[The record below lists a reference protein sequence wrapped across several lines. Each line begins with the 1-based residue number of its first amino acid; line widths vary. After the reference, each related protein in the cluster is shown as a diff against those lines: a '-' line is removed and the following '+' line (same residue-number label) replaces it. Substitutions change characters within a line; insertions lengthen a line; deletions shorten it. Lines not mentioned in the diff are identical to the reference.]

1 MVTLSLFNNKG
12 GVGKTTLTWN
22 LSVALAAKGKS
33 VLLIDFDPQCNLS
46 IATLGDE
53 NFARL
58 LEKNAQVPF
67 GQTIRAFGQPY
78 IQQNRQPEV
87 IISHPKYPMPQ
98 GSGQFDIVAGDF
110 WLNNLS
116 DTLNVGTDL
125 IAGTSI
131 YRFLM
136 PHLISQAAEQATDIK
151 YDYVLID
158 LPPSF
163 NTLVRSALY
172 CSDYFIVPCTA
183 DMFSAYCI
191 GLIGEMLPKFA
202 TDWDQGT
209 SRYLSG
215 NAADSL
221 LPTKGKPKFA
231 GWVFNGFDMRKPQGS
246 SVSAEV
252 GADLAHRNVISD
264 AVENNLIPSLRT
276 IGSYNAVPDFVTK
289 DPVAKVE
296 DMNVM
301 APDSIIQSVPLK
313 YLQTVRPTN
322 LVLTAGRWAKNQR
335 ALMDKMIAEHD
346 KLADHVISNCV

>member
-46 IATLGDE
+46 IATLGDT

-58 LEKNAQVPF
+58 LQTNAQKPF

-78 IQQNRQPEV
+78 IQQNRPPEV
-87 IISHPKYPMPQ
+87 IINHPKHPMPQ
-98 GSGQFDIVAGDF
+98 QAGHLDIVAGDF

-136 PHLISQAAEQATDIK
+136 PHLISEAASQATGID

-202 TDWDQGT
+202 TDWQQGVA
-209 SRYLSG
+209 RYLAG
-215 NAADSL
+215 NTHDAVLS
-221 LPTKGKPKFA
+221 TKGQPKFA
-231 GWVFNGFDMRKPQGS
+231 GWVFNGFDMRKKQGA
-246 SVSAEV
+246 SVATEV
-252 GADLAHRNVISD
+252 GADLAHRNVISA
-264 AVENNLIPSLRT
+264 AVQNSLIPSLGT
-276 IGSYNAVPDFVTK
+276 ITSYNAVPAFVTP

-296 DMNVM
+296 DLNVM

-313 YLQTVRPTN
+313 YLQSVRPTRQV
-322 LVLTAGRWAKNQR
+322 LVRGQWAPNQVD
-335 ALMDKMIAEHD
+335 LMDKMDAEHD
-346 KLADHVISNCV
+346 KLADHVINNCI